1 MASAPKSHATARA
14 VPGTEDASSTSTA
27 TNTAAAAVAI
37 APARAD
43 TTPQSSTRSAVMT
56 RRTVDAPAAPAASAP
71 DTATGG
77 GRRGLKVSI
86 VGSGNWG
93 SAASTIIGR
102 NAKRLAL
109 FNPTV
114 RMWCFEEMV
123 DGKKLSETINTTHVN
138 VKYLPRHT
146 LPENVVAVPDVA
158 DACIGA
164 DVLVFVVPHQFLAKT
179 CATLKGKLAPNAV
192 AISLIKGIDFDAK
205 GVVLMSDVIEREL
218 GVPCSVL
225 SGANIADEIADGKFC
240 ESTIG
245 FTSPEAGSVFYNL
258 FNAPKFRISLIED
271 VAGVQVFGA
280 LKNVVALGAGF
291 VDALEYGNNTK
302 AALIRIGL
310 LEIGLFAQHYFE
322 KSNPLTMVESAG
334 VADLITTCSGGRNR
348 KVAEAFMKAEG
359 KRSWEELEKEMLGG
373 QKLQGTSTCEEVM
386 EIIKRDNNQAKFPL
400 ITIIYNIAFRGA
412 PAETIVDLPMNPPHA
427 DVLLQP
433 MHSHL

>member
-1 MASAPKSHATARA
+1 MSSVPSQQATNGITLDTETAPNTATA
-14 VPGTEDASSTSTA
+14 TA
-27 TNTAAAAVAI
+27 TATTAAP
-37 APARAD
+37 PARAD
-43 TTPQSSTRSAVMT
+43 STQGSARSAAMT
-56 RRTVDAPAAPAASAP
+56 RLTAEAPAAPSSDAPAASGA
-71 DTATGG
+71 
-77 GRRGLKVSI
+77 RRGRKVSI

-102 NAKRLAL
+102 NAKRLAA
-109 FNPTV
+109 FDPTV
-114 RMWCFEEMV
+114 RMWCFEEVV

-146 LPENVVAVPDVA
+146 LPENVVAVPDLVE
-158 DACIGA
+158 ACTGA
-164 DVLVFVVPHQFLAKT
+164 DVLVFVLPHQFLPRT
-179 CATLKGKLAPNAV
+179 CATLKGKLAV
-192 AISLIKGIDFDAK
+192 AISLIKGIDFNDK

-218 GVPCSVL
+218 GIPCSVL

-245 FTSPEAGSVFYNL
+245 ITSKEAGSVFYNL
-258 FNAPKFRISLIED
+258 FNAPMFRISLIDD

-322 KSNPLTMVESAG
+322 HSNPLTMVESAG

-348 KVAEAFMKAEG
+348 KVAEAFMKAGG
-359 KRSWEELEKEMLGG
+359 KRSWEDLEKEMLGG
-373 QKLQGTSTCEEVM
+373 QKLQGTGTCQEVM
-386 EIIKRDNNQAKFPL
+386 EIIKRDKNQEKFPL
-400 ITIIYNIAFRGA
+400 MTIIYNIAFAGA
-412 PAETIVDLPMNPPHA
+412 PAATIVDLPMNSPHG
-427 DVLLQP
+427 DLLLQP
-433 MHSHL
+433 LHAHL

>member
-1 MASAPKSHATARA
+1 MSSAHKSHLSARA
-14 VPGTEDASSTSTA
+14 GPGTEEAATPSAST
-27 TNTAAAAVAI
+27 TAAAAALAA
-37 APARAD
+37 APTRAD
-43 TTPQSSTRSAVMT
+43 TTASQSLPRSAVMT
-56 RRTVDAPAAPAASAP
+56 RLTVDAPAASAPASAP
-71 DTATGG
+71 G

-109 FNPTV
+109 FDPVV

-146 LPENVVAVPDVA
+146 LPENIVAVPDVV
-158 DACIGA
+158 DACVGA
-164 DVLVFVVPHQFLAKT
+164 DVVVFVVPHQFLAKT
-179 CATLKGKLAPNAV
+179 CATLKGKLAQNAV

-245 FTSPEAGSVFYNL
+245 FTSPEAGSLFYDL

-348 KVAEAFMKAEG
+348 KVAEAFMKAGG

-400 ITIIYNIAFRGA
+400 ITIIYNIAFGGA
-412 PAETIVDLPMNPPHA
+412 PAESIVDLPMNPTHA

-433 MHSHL
+433 THSHL